1 MAKLKPISPTR
12 IAEAREEAYAV
23 LARLMG
29 QLAPGEH
36 VVRLGVTMDG
46 QEKPLCAVLPLTVEG
61 DGGVDDLVGAE
72 EKYLDNMAFLL
83 MVGLA
88 QPLSYG
94 TLFLRSPAQGAEGET
109 VIRAWHLAYC
119 TLNECTASEAAELIG
134 DREPAVFL
142 DAFGLHGSDED
153 DDEGEAVYPPVAYTV
168 M

>member
-1 MAKLKPISPTR
+1 MAKLKLISPAR

-46 QEKPLCAVLPLTVEG
+46 QEKPLCAALPLSVEG
-61 DGGVDDLVGAE
+61 EGGPDDLVGAE

-94 TLFLRSPAQGAEGET
+94 TLLLRSPAQGET

-142 DAFGLHGSDED
+142 EAFGLHGSDE
-153 DDEGEAVYPPVAYTV
+153 DEGEAVYPPVAYTV
-168 M
+168 L

>member
-1 MAKLKPISPTR
+1 MAKLKPISPAR

-29 QLAPGEH
+29 RLAPGEH

-46 QEKPLCAVLPLTVEG
+46 EEKPLAAALRVTVEG
-61 DGGVDDLVGAE
+61 DGGLDDLVGAE

-94 TLFLRSPAQGAEGET
+94 TLYLRSPAPDDQSAAY
-109 VIRAWHLAYC
+109 VVRAWHLAYC
-119 TLNECTASEAAELIG
+119 ALSECTASEAAELIG
-134 DREPAVFL
+134 ERGPAVFV

-153 DDEGEAVYPPVAYTV
+153 EEGEAVYPPVAYTV
-168 M
+168 L

>member
-29 QLAPGEH
+29 RLAPGEH

-46 QEKPLCAVLPLTVEG
+46 QEKPLSAALPLTVEG
-61 DGGVDDLVGAE
+61 DGGPEDLVGAE
-72 EKYLDNMAFLL
+72 EKYVDNMAFLL

-94 TLFLRSPAQGAEGET
+94 TLYLRSSSEVEGAAC
-109 VIRAWHLAYC
+109 VIRAWHLSYC
-119 TLNECTASEAAELIG
+119 TLRECTVAEAAELVG
-134 DREPAVFL
+134 VGEPAEFA
-142 DAFGLHGSDED
+142 DAFGLHGGDED
-153 DDEGEAVYPPVAYTV
+153 EEIEAVYPPVAYTV
-168 M
+168 L

>member
-1 MAKLKPISPTR
+1 MAKLKPISPAR

-46 QEKPLCAVLPLTVEG
+46 EEKPLCAALPLAVKG
-61 DGGVDDLVGAE
+61 DGGPEDLVGAE
-72 EKYLDNMAFLL
+72 DRYLDNMAFLL

-94 TLFLRSPAQGAEGET
+94 TLYLRSPSGGEEGAAC

-119 TLNECTASEAAELIG
+119 TLSECTASEAAELIG

-142 DAFGLHGSDED
+142 DAFGLHGSDE
-153 DDEGEAVYPPVAYTV
+153 GEAVYPPIAYTV
-168 M
+168 L